1 VHTKYAKY
9 ACQNKKWR
17 TNLKTILCHLV
28 FYHPNSCIVGQDMQ
42 GKLLLVE
49 CSDKIAD
56 GPAIF
61 GKLSLSCPVSAVKAM
76 QVELS

>member
-1 VHTKYAKY
+1 MA
-9 ACQNKKWR
+9 
-17 TNLKTILCHLV
+17 NLKTILCHLV
-28 FYHPNSCIVGQDMQ
+28 FYHPNCCIIGQDMQ

-49 CSDKIAD
+49 CGDKIAD

-61 GKLSLSCPVSAVKAM
+61 GKLSLFCSVSAVRAM

>member
-1 VHTKYAKY
+1 
-9 ACQNKKWR
+9 
-17 TNLKTILCHLV
+17 
-28 FYHPNSCIVGQDMQ
+28 MQ

-49 CSDKIAD
+49 YSDKVAD
-56 GPAIF
+56 GPAVF

>member
-1 VHTKYAKY
+1 
-9 ACQNKKWR
+9 
-17 TNLKTILCHLV
+17 
-28 FYHPNSCIVGQDMQ
+28 MQ
-42 GKLLLVE
+42 GELLLVE

-61 GKLSLSCPVSAVKAM
+61 GKLSLFCPVCALRNM

>member
-1 VHTKYAKY
+1 MQDVPF
-9 ACQNKKWR
+9 QNKGWR
-17 TNLKTILCHLV
+17 ANLKTILCHLI
-28 FYHPNSCIVGQDMQ
+28 FYHPNCCIVGQDMQ

-56 GPAIF
+56 GPAKF
-61 GKLSLSCPVSAVKAM
+61 GKLSLSCPVPAARAM